1 MNVLDPRGN
10 SSDALTLLVSLVVLA
25 SERSNQK
32 ILVLTRASTV
42 GAGHQL
48 LSLARLPVG
57 VLVAQ
62 AEVTVVV
69 GDDGAV
75 GTLLSCRQQEIH
87 VKKRGLFSP
96 LSNV

>member
-1 MNVLDPRGN
+1 M
-10 SSDALTLLVSLVVLA
+10 TLLVFLVVLA
-25 SERSNQK
+25 SERTNQK
-32 ILVLTRASTV
+32 ILVLTGASAV

-69 GDDGAV
+69 GDDGAI
-75 GTLLSCRQQEIH
+75 GALLSCRQKEIR
-87 VKKRGLFSP
+87 VRKRVFSHLSLMCDYQGLTF
-96 LSNV
+96 VVV